1 MQLIIN
7 SVIAEVDRVI
17 TKPPSRPIRLMLFDT
32 TKLYG
37 FVLNKIKDSF
47 QSEEIININKFFE
60 SDMWI
65 NNRNKLAETEEKYG
79 DESFKF
85 QRVLCEVLE
94 KYIINLI
101 KLNKLKKILVIED
114 SELYINGF
122 DPIHFLAAYMYDH
135 YLILEKEI
143 PIIWMT
149 IGEKEEYSL
158 NEYNYHRTDI
168 TKGRTITL
176 TQDSFRSCIF
186 DYKSNY

>member
-1 MQLIIN
+1 MQSIIN
-7 SVIAEVDRVI
+7 SVISEVNRVI
-17 TKPPSRPIRLMLFDT
+17 TKPPSRPIRLMLFE
-32 TKLYG
+32 TKELYS
-37 FVLNKIKDSF
+37 LAINKVKDCF
-47 QSEEIININKFFE
+47 QSDEIISIDNFFE
-60 SDMWI
+60 SGAWV
-65 NNRNKLAETEEKYG
+65 NNRNKIAETEEKYG
-79 DESFKF
+79 EESFKF
-85 QRVLCEVLE
+85 QRLLCEVLE
-94 KYIINLI
+94 KYIIDSIKVNNL
-101 KLNKLKKILVIED
+101 NKILVIKD

-122 DPIHFLAAYMYDH
+122 DPIHFLSAYMYDH